1 MNKSKAL
8 VAISIAMLVFGSSA
22 RAVSINPTTRNFTKD
37 GGGGAIIVTA
47 GVAENWTATA
57 DSAWI
62 NVTPTTSGTGNGTVA
77 YLVSANFS
85 ADNRS
90 GRVNISG
97 QIHTVNQSGYTAV
110 INPLSASYNLT
121 GGFGVINVTVD
132 AGISWSAVS
141 DSAWCSITAGSGGFG
156 SGSASFTVAANPG
169 VATRFAN
176 ITIAGQVFTVTQT
189 GTDVVLS
196 PSTATVGPDTSLVQF
211 NINALGSTSWTVVPQ
226 VDWVYPL
233 GTSSGSGAASIT
245 LAVVP
250 NSSWLQRVGTVQVG
264 SALLTIAQSGVANPV
279 YSLTPPSVTA
289 PSPGAAGAIAVSA
302 TMDAPWTV
310 ASQVPW
316 VTVVSGASGA
326 GNGGVQYVVSQNP
339 NTTTRTGTVVL
350 TGSAPQ
356 TSPDLI
362 RAELSHVGYIYA
374 SPFLGPNTSSTRPNN
389 PDSQETYYNN
399 TLTSPIDY
407 TGMWART
414 QTNCTYA
421 FWFRTDYAN
430 RINRLFSLENGG
442 TWANVYTEA
451 DGHLRSDG
459 PNGSLYP
466 STWIQANQWY
476 HLILRQASTNV
487 DLWLNGQ
494 KIATAGWSNY
504 LQSANTRVRFGGGGP
519 NWGAASFYQG
529 SIDDYRC
536 WDRDLSDQEVALL
549 YTTEL
554 AGTSTQPYNVNVAT
568 PTQPRTDGQL
578 ARYLFDKNTV
588 DSDQFGRYW
597 VPQNTPGWTAD
608 HFGRAY
614 SAVTCTSGSAY
625 VQVPREDQ
633 FHVNNAAT
641 HIFWAKLN
649 DLSARNVFVKE
660 WRDIATRD
668 TQSCFGMSSSGWSGT
683 TVGTYD
689 TRDRF
694 CLRVKDSNNLTL
706 IWRRGGT
713 LLSKSGQDI
722 HGNYFCD
729 PGGSL
734 SVDKAT
740 YNVEKTLSTGQW
752 YQFCLTG
759 NGTNGNVRL
768 YINGLLY
775 TTVNMGGF
783 GWGKIANGTDAGY
796 GAAYLGQN
804 YEVAGANAA
813 YDDYQIYDRE
823 LSASEVASKYNAEG
837 LAVLTHTVT
846 QAGAVGQLNAAS
858 TNFPAAGGSG
868 SVNLTIGSAAVW
880 SAASD
885 SAWLTLVS
893 TNSGFGSATIT
904 YSVSPNGSITNR
916 TGTLTI
922 AGIPYI
928 VTQSG
933 RGVTVTGGTSFGF
946 GPDGGLGSFNIASEN
961 NASWVVNNTNSW
973 ITIASGGSGTA
984 PGTCMFVVSPYGSP
998 LVARTGFMYV
1008 GSNVIAVTQSGY
1020 TASVSPLVNIAPAN
1034 GGSQSVTVSVPSGA
1048 IWSAIAQ
1055 VPWITI
1061 IGGQSQSG
1069 SGNLTYI
1076 ISGNAG
1082 GTRSGTIIVAGQ
1094 VVTVTQN
1101 SANPGSVVNLYTGSA
1116 AARPGTQ
1123 VLVPISAVNFSNIQT
1138 AQFTVKWDY
1147 TQLGYVGVEQYG
1159 LPGITTAN
1167 FGFPTAGTMTF
1178 SWEHPTLDSSSLAPN
1193 APLFA
1198 IRFNVLGTPGTS
1210 TQVRLDSQPTL
1221 IELTDVN
1228 ANPNVVVSTNGSVSI
1243 LNTFDI
1249 SGNVKYQGSQFYVSN
1264 VVVTATGDL
1273 NATINSGISNSY
1285 VFSVSNGAYVTIS
1298 ASKTTDTSPSAG
1310 ISTADIVLIRRHV
1323 LGLAPI
1329 TDPYKLL
1336 AADANGS
1343 TTVTTADIS
1352 ALRKVI
1358 LGTTNALPGPMWVVI
1373 PSDYIFQNPLLP
1385 WNPPNYRQYYGV
1397 AGPYAGQ
1404 HFAAIKVG
1412 DVEGSWTNT
1421 AGASPTPR
1429 SNGPHPFDLN
1439 SPLLSVSSGITNP
1452 TGSVSLNIVV
1462 TNFLAVTGIQFS
1474 MDWDPA
1480 LLSYAGITSGGLPLF
1495 GSGNIGAN
1503 YTNAGKLGIAW
1514 DDVYGTGVTLPD
1526 GTNLFIINFV
1536 ARGVPGTSGVNI
1548 SDVPTMREVV
1558 FGTTPQT
1565 PTSANGQVQITSVVT
1580 PPIIIGK
1587 FMSNNVFTLVFGYT
1601 PTVTYGIV
1609 YSTNLTSWLAVNN
1622 PQIVTNGGT
1631 ARWSDDGSLTGGIG
1645 GKKFYRLYTR

>member
-1 MNKSKAL
+1 MKLLKESILL
-8 VAISIAMLVFGSSA
+8 VAIGLAVLGFGISA
-22 RAVSINPTTRNFTKD
+22 KAASINPTTRNFTKD
-37 GGGGAIIVTA
+37 GGGGAVIVTA
-47 GVAENWTATA
+47 GAAENWTATT

-77 YLVSANFS
+77 YLVSANLS

-90 GRVNISG
+90 GEVTIGG
-97 QIHTVNQSGYTAV
+97 QIHTVNQSGYTSV

-121 GGFGVINVTVD
+121 GGYGVINVTVD

-141 DSAWCSITAGSGGFG
+141 DSAWCSITAGSSGFG
-156 SGSASFTVAANPG
+156 SGSASFDVSANPG
-169 VATRFAN
+169 VATRYAN
-176 ITIAGQVFTVTQT
+176 ITVAGQVFTVTQT

-196 PSTATVGPDTSLVQF
+196 PSTATVGPETSLIQF
-211 NINALGSTSWTVVPQ
+211 DINALSTTSWTVVPQ

-250 NSSWLQRVGTVQVG
+250 NSSWQQRVGTVQVG

-289 PSPGAAGAIAVSA
+289 ASPGAAGAIAVSA

-316 VTVVSGASGA
+316 VTVVSGASGT

-339 NTTTRTGTVVL
+339 YTTDRTGTVVL

-356 TSPDLI
+356 TAPNLI
-362 RAELSHVGYIYA
+362 RAELSHVGYIYG
-374 SPFLGPNTSSTRPNN
+374 SPGLGPNAGSFRPNN
-389 PDSQETYYNN
+389 PDGQETYYNN
-399 TLTSPIDY
+399 TSTSYIDY
-407 TGMWART
+407 LGMWART

-451 DGHLRSDG
+451 DGRLRSDG

-466 STWIQANQWY
+466 SSWIQANQWY
-476 HLILRQASTNV
+476 HLILRQTSTNV
-487 DLWLNGQ
+487 DMWLNGK
-494 KIATAGWSNY
+494 KIA
-504 LQSANTRVRFGGGGP
+504 SAAWANQFQLANNRVRFGGGGP
-519 NWGAASFYQG
+519 NWGAANFYQG
-529 SIDDYRC
+529 SIDEYRC
-536 WDRDLSDQEVALL
+536 WDRDLSDQEVSLL

-568 PTQPRTDGQL
+568 PTLPRTDGRL

-588 DSDQFGRYW
+588 DADQFGRNW
-597 VPQNTPGWTAD
+597 VPQNSPGWTAD
-608 HFGRAY
+608 HFGRPN
-614 SAVTCTSGSAY
+614 SAVSCTSGSAC

-633 FHVNNAAT
+633 FHTNNAAT
-641 HIFWAKLN
+641 HIFWVKFN
-649 DLSARNVFVKE
+649 DLSARNVFEKE
-660 WRDIATRD
+660 WRDA
-668 TQSCFGMSSSGWSGT
+668 SASEGMCCPWS
-683 TVGTYD
+683 YYNLK
-689 TRDRF
+689 DRF
-694 CLRVKDSNNLTL
+694 FLRIKDGNNLTL
-706 IWRRGGT
+706 VWRRERIGRDVR
-713 LLSKSGQDI
+713 DI
-722 HGNYFCD
+722 A
-729 PGGSL
+729 S
-734 SVDKAT
+734 
-740 YNVEKTLSTGQW
+740 YNVEKALSTSQW
-752 YQFCLTG
+752 YQFCVTG
-759 NGTNGNVRL
+759 NGSNGNVSL
-768 YINGLLY
+768 YINGVLY
-775 TTVNMGGF
+775 STVSMPGF
-783 GWGKIANGTDAGY
+783 GWGKLIGTDASF
-796 GAAYLGQN
+796 GAAYLGVN
-804 YEVAGANAA
+804 NEVGGANAA

-823 LSASEVASKYNAEG
+823 LSATEVASKYNSEG

-846 QAGAVGQLNAAS
+846 QAGAVGQLSAAS

-868 SVNLTIGSAAVW
+868 SVNLSIGSAAVW
-880 SAASD
+880 SASSD

-893 TNSGFGSATIT
+893 TNSGFGSATIN
-904 YSVSPNGSITNR
+904 YSVSPNSSINNR
-916 TGTLTI
+916 IGTLTI
-922 AGIPYI
+922 AGISYI

-946 GPDGGLGSFNIASEN
+946 GPDGGSGSFNISSEN
-961 NASWVVNNTNSW
+961 NASWAVNNTNSW

-984 PGTCMFVVSPYGSP
+984 PGTCIFVVSPYGSP

-1020 TASVSPLVNIAPAN
+1020 TASVSPLVNIATPN

-1061 IGGQSQSG
+1061 VGGQSQSG

-1082 GTRSGTIIVAGQ
+1082 GTRSGTIVVAGQ

-1101 SANPGSVVNLYTGSA
+1101 SANPGSVVNLYTGSTA
-1116 AARPGTQ
+1116 GRPGDQ
-1123 VLVPISAVNFSNIQT
+1123 VLVPISGVNFSNIQT

-1167 FGFPTAGTMTF
+1167 FGFPTAGAMTF
-1178 SWEHPTLDSSSLAPN
+1178 SWEHPTLDASSLAPN

-1228 ANPNVVVSTNGSVSI
+1228 ANPNVVVTTNGSVSI

-1249 SGNVKYQGSQFYVSN
+1249 SGNVKYQGSQYYVSN
-1264 VVVTATGDL
+1264 VVITASGDL
-1273 NATINSGISNSY
+1273 NATINSGMSNSY
-1285 VFSVSNGAYVTIS
+1285 ELSVSNGAYVTIS
-1298 ASKTTDTSPSAG
+1298 ASKTTDTSPTAG

-1343 TTVTTADIS
+1343 TTISTADIS
-1352 ALRKVI
+1352 ALRKLI
-1358 LGTTNALPGPMWVVI
+1358 LGTTNALPGPMWIVV
-1373 PSDYIFQNPLLP
+1373 PTDYIFQNPLLP
-1385 WNPPNYRQYYGV
+1385 WNPPNYRQYNGV
-1397 AGPYAGQ
+1397 AGPYTGQ

-1412 DVEGSWTNT
+1412 DVDGSWTNS
-1421 AGASPTPR
+1421 AGASVTP
-1429 SNGPHPFDLN
+1429 NGVQLVPRDLDP
-1439 SPLLSVSSGITNP
+1439 SPLLTVSSGTANP
-1452 TGSVSLNIVV
+1452 TGSVSLDIVV
-1462 TNFLAVTGIQFS
+1462 SNFTGITGLQFS
-1474 MDWDPA
+1474 MDWDPS
-1480 LLSYAGITSGGLPLF
+1480 LLSYAGVTSGGLPLF
-1495 GSGNIGAN
+1495 GPGNIGLA

-1514 DDVYGTGVTLPD
+1514 DDIYGTGVTLPD
-1526 GTNLFIINFV
+1526 GTNLFTISFV
-1536 ARGVPGTSGVNI
+1536 AKGLSGTSGVNI

-1558 FGTTPQT
+1558 FGTTSRT
-1565 PTSANGQVQITSVVT
+1565 PTSVDGHVLIASVVES
-1580 PPIIIGK
+1580 PILIGQS
-1587 FMSNNVFTLVFGYT
+1587 MSNEVFNIVFGYT
-1601 PTVTYGIV
+1601 PGVSYGID
-1609 YSTNLTSWLAVNN
+1609 YSTNLTSWLPVPN
-1622 PQIVTNGGT
+1622 PQIIINGGT
-1631 ARWSDDGSLTGGIG
+1631 AYWSDDGSLTGGIG
-1645 GKKFYRLYTR
+1645 EKKFYRVNAN

>member
-1 MNKSKAL
+1 MKKTKSQNTILLA
-8 VAISIAMLVFGSSA
+8 VIGVAMLLFASRA
-22 RAVSINPTTRNFTKD
+22 DAVSINPITRNFTKD

-47 GVAENWTATA
+47 GAAENWTATA

-77 YLVSANFS
+77 YLVSANLS

-90 GRVNISG
+90 GKVTIAG
-97 QIHTVNQSGYTAV
+97 QIHTINQSGYISV

-121 GGFGVINVTVD
+121 GGYGVINVTVD

-141 DSAWCSITAGSGGFG
+141 DSAWCSITAGSSGFG
-156 SGSASFTVAANPG
+156 SGSASITVAANPG

-176 ITIAGQVFTVTQT
+176 ITIAGQVFSVTQT
-189 GTDVVLS
+189 GADAVLS

-211 NINALGSTSWTVVPQ
+211 NINALNSTSWTVVPQ

-250 NSSWLQRVGTVQVG
+250 NSSWQQRVGTVQVG

-289 PSPGAAGAIAVSA
+289 PSAGAAGAIAVSA

-316 VTVVSGASGA
+316 VMVVSGASGA

-339 NTTTRTGTVVL
+339 YTTNRTGTAVL

-356 TSPDLI
+356 TAPDLI
-362 RAELSHVGYIYA
+362 RAELSHVGYIYG
-374 SPFLGPNTSSTRPNN
+374 SPFLGPNTSSIRPNN
-389 PDSQETYYNN
+389 PDGQETHYNN
-399 TLTSPIDY
+399 TLTSPVDY

-430 RINRLFSLENGG
+430 RVNRLFSLENGG

-504 LQSANTRVRFGGGGP
+504 LQPANTRVRFGGGGP
-519 NWGAASFYQG
+519 NWGAANFYQG

-536 WDRDLSDQEVALL
+536 WDRDLSDQEVSLL

-568 PTQPRTDGQL
+568 PTLTRTDGQL
-578 ARYLFDKNTV
+578 ARYYFDKNTV

-597 VPQNTPGWTAD
+597 IPQNNPGWTAD
-608 HFGRAY
+608 HFGRPN
-614 SAVTCTSGSAY
+614 SAVSCASGSAS

-633 FHVNNAAT
+633 FHTNNAAT
-641 HIFWAKLN
+641 HIFWVKLN
-649 DLSARNVFVKE
+649 DLSARNIFVKE
-660 WRDIATRD
+660 WRDMNSTL
-668 TQSCFGMSSSGWSGT
+668 
-683 TVGTYD
+683 YN
-689 TRDRF
+689 
-694 CLRVKDSNNLTL
+694 CLNGCGNKPAHDLFYLQVKDGNNLTL
-706 IWRRGGT
+706 KQTRVT
-713 LLSKSGQDI
+713 LDGYTSSDF
-722 HGNYFCD
+722 N
-729 PGGSL
+729 S
-734 SVDKAT
+734 
-740 YNVEKTLSTGQW
+740 YNVEKVLTTGQW
-752 YQFCLTG
+752 YQFCITG
-759 NGTNGNVRL
+759 INGTVCL
-768 YINGLLY
+768 YINGVLY
-775 TTVNMGGF
+775 TTVGFPNF
-783 GWGKIANGTDAGY
+783 GWGKIINGNDTGF
-796 GAAYLGQN
+796 GAAYLGS
-804 YEVAGANAA
+804 GGTAA
-813 YDDYQIYDRE
+813 YDDYQIYDRA
-823 LSASEVASKYNAEG
+823 LSASEVASKYNSEG
-837 LAVLTHTVT
+837 LATLTHTIT
-846 QAGAVGQLNAAS
+846 QAGAVGQLSAAS
-858 TNFPAAGGSG
+858 INFPAAGGSG

-880 SAASD
+880 SASSD

-893 TNSGFGSATIT
+893 TNSGFGSATIN
-904 YSVSPNGSITNR
+904 YSVSPNGTITNR

-922 AGIPYI
+922 AGIPYT

-961 NASWVVNNTNSW
+961 NASWAVSNTNSW

-1020 TASVSPLVNIAPAN
+1020 TASVSPLVNISAAN

-1094 VVTVTQN
+1094 VVTITQN
-1101 SANPGSVVNLYTGSA
+1101 SANPGSVVSLYTGSA
-1116 AARPGTQ
+1116 AGRPGNQ
-1123 VLVPISAVNFSNIQT
+1123 VVVPISAVNFSNIQT

-1167 FGFPTAGTMTF
+1167 FGFPTAGTITF

-1228 ANPNVVVSTNGSVSI
+1228 ANPNVVVTTNGSVSI

-1249 SGNVKYQGSQFYVSN
+1249 SGNVKYQGSQYYVSN
-1264 VVVTATGDL
+1264 VVITASGDL

-1310 ISTADIVLIRRHV
+1310 ISTADIVLVRRHV

-1343 TTVTTADIS
+1343 TTITTADIS

-1358 LGTTNALPGPMWVVI
+1358 LGTTNALPGPMWVVV

-1404 HFAAIKVG
+1404 HFVAIKVG
-1412 DVEGSWTNT
+1412 DVDGSWTNS
-1421 AGASPTPR
+1421 AGASITPK
-1429 SNGPHPFDLN
+1429 SAQPKGLTSD
-1439 SPLLSVSSGITNP
+1439 PLLTVSSGTTNP

-1462 TNFLAVTGIQFS
+1462 TNFTGVTGIQFS

-1480 LLSYAGITSGGLPLF
+1480 LLSYVGITTGGLPLF
-1495 GSGNIGAN
+1495 GSGNIGLT
-1503 YTNAGKLGIAW
+1503 YTSAGKLGIAW
-1514 DDVYGTGVTLPD
+1514 DDIYGLGVTLPD
-1526 GTNLFIINFV
+1526 GTNLFTINFV
-1536 ARGVPGTSGVNI
+1536 ARGVPGTSAVNI
-1548 SDVPTMREVV
+1548 SDVPTLREVV

-1565 PTSANGQVQITSVVT
+1565 PATADGQVLIGSVLS
-1580 PPIIIGK
+1580 PPTIASLSL
-1587 FMSNNVFTLVFGYT
+1587 SNNVFTLVFGYAT
-1601 PTVTYGIV
+1601 GVTYGID
-1609 YSTNLTSWLAVNN
+1609 YSTNLTSWLSVSS
-1622 PQIVTNGGT
+1622 PQIMIEGGT
-1631 ARWSDDGSLTGGIG
+1631 AHWSDDGSLTGGMG
-1645 GKKFYRLYTR
+1645 KKKFYRISAR